1 MEFHFFILNSKFL
14 MQPPM
19 TDYTSLMMAFG
30 SPCLIILAFHLHF
43 GSKIATSFSKQKL
56 SKYFFSS
63 NLRQ

>member
-1 MEFHFFILNSKFL
+1 
-14 MQPPM
+14 M